1 MKLQLLI
8 PTMPKR
14 LAMREKLF
22 AALMPQ
28 LARWPQASYFCDE
41 GTGSIG
47 HKRQR
52 MIRAA
57 TADYVAFVDDDDMVA
72 PDYLDRIMPL
82 LDRRPDTVGV
92 TVYVTINGDPWQPSP
107 LFRHSLR
114 FADKWQW
121 RTTERTPHHLCPTRR
136 DLCLRSEFPDLMW
149 DEDYSYA
156 IKLLRH
162 LEIEQ
167 WSGDEPIYF
176 YNYVVKE
183 GDEIS
188 AADTTPSA

>member
-8 PTMPKR
+8 PTMTSR
-14 LAMREKLF
+14 AAMREKLF

-28 LARWPQASYFCDE
+28 LARWPQASYFCDD

-52 MIRAA
+52 MVRAA

-82 LDRRPDTVGV
+82 LDHRPDTVGI
-92 TVYVTINGDPWQPSP
+92 TVYVTKDGKPYEPTPYFQ
-107 LFRHSLR
+107 HSLR
-114 FADKWQW
+114 HAEHWKWHANH
-121 RTTERTPHHLCPTRR
+121 RTPHHLCPTRR

-149 DEDYSYA
+149 NEDYTYA
-156 IKLLRH
+156 VRLLRH
-162 LEIEQ
+162 LETEQ
-167 WSGDEPIYF
+167 WSGNEPIYF
-176 YNYVVKE
+176 YNYVLKE
-183 GDEIS
+183 GDQFPN
-188 AADTTPSA
+188 ADTAPSA